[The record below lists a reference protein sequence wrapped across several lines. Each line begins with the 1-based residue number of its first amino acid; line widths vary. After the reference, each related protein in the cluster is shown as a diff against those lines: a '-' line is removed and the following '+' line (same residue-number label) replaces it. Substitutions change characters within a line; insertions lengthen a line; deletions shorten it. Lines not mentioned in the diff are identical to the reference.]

1 MDFNRATTE
10 WPSEDAAPIVENFVK
25 DYHFEHY
32 HCLAER
38 VEEKLRKALKKE
50 ERRLQP
56 WMTTFRAKS
65 RESLREKLIV
75 RHAKVTFQTLED
87 ITNDIWDLAGVRV
100 ILYFPS
106 EQEHNKVQEII
117 HDIWGVE
124 NVERHVHP
132 RPEEPARITHDHGL
146 SKRVAGKNEVDKFAV
161 RQSTTAS
168 SSGAE
173 SIKIPKKYQ
182 PRHMGYRAVH
192 YVCKMDRKQ
201 ENDRYKYRDG
211 DQVEIQVVSALTHSW
226 ATAGHDLLYKS
237 YVFGEAS
244 PEEHIVFDA
253 LNGII
258 QSGDLLLEQF
268 QSMVHRRTYRAFQSP
283 HELGD
288 YLQKADVIQHLT
300 EKPCFSS
307 QGLEILLDFLRHSHV
322 KKDCPVEVR
331 EALKS
336 LGYPREVKHDK
347 GISRFLP
354 ELNCVGDMQVIV
366 CLMAD
371 NLPKRYQPRAFEDL
385 TSDCICHIMMSAL
398 KLLQSL
404 FHLHE
409 DANAYLQSLNYT
421 PEEKI
426 SIDFVLSSEFR
437 QIIFARDGNE
447 ITDKRE
453 LQPAWAW
460 FKKQKRNPK
469 SICGLAFGMAEME
482 LEAFKKVDYE
492 KLLDDLI
499 IGPLSRSSTAEF
511 EG

>member
-1 MDFNRATTE
+1 MSIDRVTTL
-10 WPSEDAAPIVENFVK
+10 WPSDDAAPIVESLVK

-38 VEEKLRKALKKE
+38 VEEELKKALKKE
-50 ERRLQP
+50 ARLQP

-75 RHAKVTFQTLED
+75 RHAKMDFKTSEEVISDT
-87 ITNDIWDLAGVRV
+87 WDLAGVRV

-117 HDIWGVE
+117 HGIWGAE
-124 NVERHVHP
+124 NVQRHVHP
-132 RPEEPARITHDHGL
+132 RPEEASRIDHDHGMA
-146 SKRVAGKNEVDKFAV
+146 KRATGGEYEENSAA
-161 RQSTTAS
+161 RQTTTAPS
-168 SSGAE
+168 TGKE
-173 SIKIPKKYQ
+173 SIKSPRKYQ

-192 YVCKMDRKQ
+192 YVCKIDKTQ
-201 ENDRYKYRDG
+201 ENERYKHTDG

-268 QSMVHRRTYRAFQSP
+268 QSMVHRRTYRTFESP

-288 YLQKADVIQHLT
+288 YLQKADVLQNLT
-300 EKPCFSS
+300 EKPCFASR
-307 QGLEILLDFLRHSHV
+307 GLEILLDFLRHSHV

-331 EALKS
+331 EALKG
-336 LGYPREVKHDK
+336 LGYPREVRPDK
-347 GISRFLP
+347 GIARFMP
-354 ELNCVGDMQVIV
+354 ELDCVSDMQVIV

-371 NLPKRYQPRAFEDL
+371 NLPKNYQPRTFKDL
-385 TSDCICHIMMSAL
+385 ASDCICHIMMTAL

-404 FHLHE
+404 FNLHE
-409 DANAYLQSLNYT
+409 DANAYLQNLKYK
-421 PEEKI
+421 PEEKT
-426 SIDFVLSSEFR
+426 SVDFVLSSEIR
-437 QIIFARDGNE
+437 QVIFAGDGNE
-447 ITDKRE
+447 ITDKTQ
-453 LQPAWAW
+453 LQPAWNW
-460 FKKQKRNPK
+460 FNKQKRNPK
-469 SICGLAFGMAEME
+469 SICGLVFRVAEME
-482 LEAFKKVDYE
+482 LDAFKKVNYE
-492 KLLDDLI
+492 KLLDELT
-499 IGPLSRSSTAEF
+499 IGTLSRSSTVEF
-511 EG
+511 EV